1 MKIYLH
7 FFIMKKIKSWE
18 VSDAFWKRVE
28 LLIPKRKRN
37 LEKKYQRK
45 KGGGRKPLSARK
57 IFEGIVY
64 VLRTG
69 IQWKAI
75 PQEQFGAASS
85 VHGYFR
91 EWLEQ
96 GFFLKLWKKGLM
108 EYDDMEGIAWTW
120 QSIDGSMVKAPMA
133 QEAVG
138 GNPTDRGKK
147 WNQEKSSRGRTWY
160 PAFHY
165 RDRSKR
171 P

>member
-1 MKIYLH
+1 
-7 FFIMKKIKSWE
+7 MKKIKSWE

-28 LLIPKRKRN
+28 PLIPQRKRS

-45 KGGGRKPLSARK
+45 QGGGRKPLEARK

-75 PQEQFGAASS
+75 PQKQFGAASS
-85 VHGYFR
+85 VHAYFR

-120 QSIDGSMVKAPMA
+120 QSMDGSMVKAPMG

-147 WNQEKSSRGRTWY
+147 RNQEKSSRGRAWY

-165 RDRSKR
+165 RDRSKHS
-171 P
+171 